1 MKRQV
6 RQGVACLL
14 VLALAAMTLAGCSGK
29 AGGKETQAPAETEG
43 TAAKTEAAKET
54 AAAETSAQ
62 TETEAGTE
70 AAAKGQDGQIV
81 VTDHAGREV
90 TLPAEINRVVVA
102 DIYPMASV
110 ITVYLGS
117 AEKLVGIHP
126 VCMSAAKN
134 GLLGEIFPEILN
146 ADTSFM
152 TGSDLNV
159 EQLLNLDPDVVFCSA
174 GNSELMSAL
183 ENAGIP
189 AVGVSPS
196 KWNYDILETYDQWA
210 ALLGQM
216 FPESDKSKEISA
228 YSQEVYDMIQDRVKD
243 IAEEDKK
250 DILFLFQYDDQEIVT
265 SGKNF
270 FGQFWCEAVG
280 GRNVAEVV
288 EADNSNAIISM
299 EQIYEWNPELIF
311 VTNFTTVQPDDLY
324 NNAIG
329 GDDWSTIAAVQ
340 NKEVYKLPLGSY
352 RSYTPS
358 ADTPVTLLWM
368 AQKVYP
374 DLFSDIDI
382 AQEVKDYYQELY
394 GIELTDEQVDRMYNP
409 STEGAG
415 NTNHI

>member
-1 MKRQV
+1 MKKQV

-29 AGGKETQAPAETEG
+29 AGGKETQAPTETEG
-43 TAAKTEAAKET
+43 TEAKTEAAKET

-394 GIELTDEQVDRMYNP
+394 GIELTDEQVNRMYNP

>member
-1 MKRQV
+1 MKKQMRQWM
-6 RQGVACLL
+6 AFLL

-29 AGGKETQAPAETEG
+29 DAGKETQAPAQTEG
-43 TAAKTEAAKET
+43 TAAKTEAAETQADAETLSETEPGT
-54 AAAETSAQ
+54 AAP
-62 TETEAGTE
+62 
-70 AAAKGQDGQIV
+70 AKSQDGQIV
-81 VTDHAGREV
+81 VTDHADRQV

-126 VCMSAAKN
+126 VCMSAAEN
-134 GLLGEIFPEILN
+134 GLLGEVFPEILN

-159 EQLLNLDPDVVFCSA
+159 EQLLNLEPDVVFCSA
-174 GNSELMSAL
+174 GNSELMAAL

-196 KWNYDILETYDQWA
+196 KWNYDILETYDQWSS
-210 ALLGQM
+210 LLGQM

-228 YSQEVYDMIQDRVKD
+228 YSQEVYDMIQERVKD
-243 IAEEDKK
+243 IADEDKK

-265 SGKNF
+265 SGKSF

-280 GRNVAEVV
+280 GRNVAEEV

-299 EQIYEWNPELIF
+299 EQIYEWDPQLIF
-311 VTNFTTVQPDDLY
+311 VTNFTSVQPEDLY
-324 NNAIG
+324 QNAVG
-329 GDDWSTIAAVQ
+329 GDDWSAVAAIQ

-382 AQEVKDYYQELY
+382 AQEVKKYYQELY
-394 GIELTDEQVDRMYNP
+394 GIELTDEQVERMYNP
-409 STEGAG
+409 STDGAG

>member
-1 MKRQV
+1 MKKQV
-6 RQGVACLL
+6 RQWVACLL
-14 VLALAAMTLAGCSGK
+14 VLALAVMTLAGCSGK

-62 TETEAGTE
+62 TETEGGTE
-70 AAAKGQDGQIV
+70 AAVKGQDGQIV
-81 VTDHAGREV
+81 VTDHAGRKM

-196 KWNYDILETYDQWA
+196 KWKYDILETYDQWA

-311 VTNFTTVQPDDLY
+311 VTNFTPVQPDDLY

-368 AQKVYP
+368 AKKVYP

-382 AQEVKDYYQELY
+382 GQEVKDYYKELY

>member
-1 MKRQV
+1 MKKRMKQCI
-6 RQGVACLL
+6 ACLL
-14 VLALAAMTLAGCSGK
+14 VLSLTAVALAGCSGNG
-29 AGGKETQAPAETEG
+29 GGKETQAPAETKG
-43 TAAKTEAAKET
+43 TEAVTGAAKET
-54 AAAETSAQ
+54 ADVEATP
-62 TETEAGTE
+62 AGTE
-70 AAAKGQDGQIV
+70 AGSEAAANGQEGQIV
-81 VTDHAGREV
+81 VTDHAGRQV
-90 TLPAEINRVVVA
+90 TLPAEVNRVVVA

-126 VCMSAAKN
+126 VCMSAAKS
-134 GLLGEIFPEILN
+134 GLLGEIFPEILE

-159 EQLLNLDPDVVFCSA
+159 EQLLNLDPDVVFCGA

-196 KWNYDILETYDQWA
+196 KWEYDILETYDQWA

-243 IAEEDKK
+243 IPEEDKK

-265 SGKNF
+265 SGKSF

-299 EQIYEWNPELIF
+299 EQIYEWDPELIF
-311 VTNFTTVQPDDLY
+311 VTNFTSVQPDDLY
-324 NNAIG
+324 KNAIG
-329 GDDWSTIAAVQ
+329 GDDWSTVTAVKD
-340 NKEVYKLPLGSY
+340 KEVYKLPLGSY

-368 AQKVYP
+368 ARKVYP
-374 DLFSDIDI
+374 DLFSDIDMT
-382 AQEVKDYYQELY
+382 QEVKDYYQELY
-394 GIELTDEQVDRMYNP
+394 GIQLTDEQVERMYNP
-409 STEGAG
+409 STEGSG

>member
-29 AGGKETQAPAETEG
+29 AGGKETQAPVETEG

>member
-189 AVGVSPS
+189 VVGVSPS